1 LNETIKQN
9 IDTSREEYEPRKLP
23 LLANSNVLQSYL
35 ISVKQLTGAVAVSLF
50 FQSKLIRENSESIFH
65 EGKFPR
71 IAELKTKK
79 RATIFIEKIH
89 QQSNENL
96 LSFFE
101 CADNNEYIIRISI
114 AKFVSAQK
122 VNEFSAQRRKLD
134 VAELSPKEDGVIWLG
149 FRYESERLPLVLEN
163 IKNQQQDSATVDELL
178 RTSNSLIYSLS
189 LGGYMAWQHYKYFY
203 SLQDPVSQLPGR
215 IELQTY
221 LKRMLDDAFETK
233 QPLTLIFINP
243 DEFAVINQ
251 RFDREK
257 GDQTL
262 AEISE
267 KLVNCLR
274 SSDALFR
281 YGGAIFTAL
290 LPHIGSNDASK
301 VAEKLRRSLT
311 GHPLNSDIR
320 LTFSIGVTVYQA
332 DAKEN
337 RVIDVAEFL
346 AQADQA
352 LNRAKLSGGGCVV
365 EWGPEDN
372 AMLPGSFDRLSGIF
386 TADTEKDY
394 RNMQLLW
401 ETITVIS
408 SATET
413 EAIATEFVN
422 RIAATFKLNR
432 VALFDGEDDEKNP
445 HLIVSSQDNG
455 YGVKN
460 NKLKFTLTAKQ
471 LEIIKTVKKNKRL
484 ERVRF
489 SGKGGDKNKA
499 SFAYAVPLIA
509 RENYRGVLYIDGL
522 DNSLKLDSSDL
533 IFLNALATQVALA
546 LDRAELALQWKQE
559 KERESQKLRKEVRDL
574 RKFVKNARLV
584 YRSAQME
591 SLLETLRTVAPTD
604 ITILITGES
613 GTGKEVLAQ
622 TLHEYSDRKNKPL
635 ITVDCGAIS
644 QNLIESEL
652 FGHVKGAFTGA
663 QNASEGRIV
672 NADGGTLLLDE
683 VGELPLDVQAKL
695 LRFVQEK
702 QITPVGG
709 TKTRQVDVRI
719 LAATNRDLAVEVAEG
734 RFRGDLYYR
743 FKVVTIKSPAL
754 RERPDDILPLAQH
767 FLENFSLQYQKGN
780 LRFSADAERALLEY
794 PWPGN
799 VRELQN
805 TMIRAVVLSNSEIV
819 GSENLQFSEKIEHRF
834 SDDATE
840 QVSPPVKQLIGGVA
854 PLYNMPTPIHTQ
866 EETFTSA
873 INTEREDPWQQL
885 RYALN
890 QQLTDALNGGKIPVP
905 LGKWLNEDL
914 VLAASEVT
922 NGNARRAA
930 IMLGLAETT
939 FRRQLEKVNA
949 SVQAGLLVRTSSWS
963 TLLPILN
970 SIINSINLESQQ
982 DIIGQARLMLLEQV
996 LNKVPQDNKKG
1007 AALMGVTGPT
1017 YRRLLESLAS

>member
-1 LNETIKQN
+1 MNESIDQN
-9 IDTSREEYEPRKLP
+9 VNTKLEEYEQKQLP
-23 LLANSNVLQSYL
+23 LFTHSNILHSYL
-35 ISVKQLTGAVAVSLF
+35 MSVKQLTGAATVSIFL
-50 FQSKLIRENSESIFH
+50 QSKSKQGNSELILH
-65 EGKFPR
+65 EGDLSPV
-71 IAELKTKK
+71 AELKNQKTALK
-79 RATIFIEKIH
+79 FISKIH
-89 QQSNENL
+89 QPFSKNL

-101 CADNNEYIIRISI
+101 CADNNEYILRISI

-122 VNEFSAQRRKLD
+122 VSSFSGQRRKLD
-134 VAELSPKEDGVIWLG
+134 TVEFSPKADEFIWLG
-149 FRYESERLPLVLEN
+149 LRYESERLPLVLEN
-163 IKNQQQDSATVDELL
+163 IKNQQQTTDDLLSASD
-178 RTSNSLIYSLS
+178 SLIYTLS

-203 SLQDPVSQLPGR
+203 ALQDPVSQLPGR
-215 IELQTY
+215 IELQAY

-251 RFDREK
+251 RYNREK
-257 GDQTL
+257 GDQAL
-262 AEISE
+262 AEIAE

-274 SSDALFR
+274 SSDVLFR

-290 LPHIGSNDASK
+290 LPHIGGNDASK
-301 VAEKLRRSLT
+301 VAEKLRQSLT
-311 GHPLNSDIR
+311 GHLLNSDIR

-337 RVIDVAEFL
+337 NTIDVTEIL

-365 EWGPEDN
+365 EWSPEDN

-422 RIAATFKLNR
+422 RIAATLKLSR
-432 VALFDGEDDEKNP
+432 VALFVGEDDKNNP
-445 HLIVSSQDNG
+445 QLIASSQDNDNDD
-455 YGVKN
+455 GVKK
-460 NKLKFTLTAKQ
+460 NKLSSFTLTAKQ
-471 LEIIKTVKKNKRL
+471 LKLLETVKKTKRL
-484 ERVRF
+484 ERIRF
-489 SGKGGDKNKA
+489 SGKGNAKNTA

-509 RENYRGVLYIDGL
+509 RENYTGALYIDGL
-522 DNSLKLDSSDL
+522 ENTLKLDSSDL
-533 IFLNALATQVALA
+533 VFLNALATQVALA
-546 LDRAELALQWKQE
+546 LDRAGLALKWKQE
-559 KERESQKLRKEVRDL
+559 KERESQMLREEVRDL
-574 RKFVKNARLV
+574 RQFVKNARLV
-584 YRSAQME
+584 YRSEQME
-591 SLLETLRTVAPTD
+591 SILETLRTVAPTD

-622 TLHEYSDRKNKPL
+622 TLHEYSDRKTQPL
-635 ITVDCGAIS
+635 VTVDCGAIS

-672 NADGGTLLLDE
+672 QADGGTLFLDE
-683 VGELPLDVQAKL
+683 VGELPLDVQTKL

-719 LAATNRDLAVEVAEG
+719 LAATNRNLAEEVAEG

-767 FLENFSLQYQKGN
+767 FLENFSVQYQKGN
-780 LRFSADAERALLEY
+780 LRFSADAETALMEY
-794 PWPGN
+794 SWPGN

-819 GSENLQFSEKIEHRF
+819 GRENLQFSELIEHRLPG
-834 SDDATE
+834 DATN
-840 QVSPPVKQLIGGVA
+840 QVTSPVKQLIGGVA
-854 PLYNMPTPIHTQ
+854 PVYNTPTPAHIP
-866 EETFTSA
+866 EKTFTSVT
-873 INTEREDPWQQL
+873 NTESEDPWQQL
-885 RYALN
+885 RDALN
-890 QQLTDALNGGKIPVP
+890 QQLSEALSGSNISVP

-914 VLAASEVT
+914 VLAASELT

-963 TLLPILN
+963 ALPPILN
-970 SIINSINLESQQ
+970 AIINVINIENQQ
-982 DIIGQARLMLLEQV
+982 DIIGQARSILLEQI
-996 LNKVPQDNKKG
+996 LNRIPKDHKKG

-1017 YRRLLESLAS
+1017 YKRLIESLAT